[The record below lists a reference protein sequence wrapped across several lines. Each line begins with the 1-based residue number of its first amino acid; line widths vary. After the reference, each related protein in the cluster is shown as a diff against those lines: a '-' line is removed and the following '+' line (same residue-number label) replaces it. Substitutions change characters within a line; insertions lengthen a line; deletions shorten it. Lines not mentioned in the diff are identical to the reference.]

1 MGKSQ
6 RDKGK
11 RGEQELARVFREYG
25 FKDAHRTQQFC
36 GRGGES
42 ADVIG
47 LPNIHVESKRTEKL
61 NLYDAVAQ
69 AKRDARQGSL
79 PAVFHRRNNCEWVV
93 IMPLDAWM
101 EIYRE
106 YHSGIHMEK

>member
-36 GRGGES
+36 GIG
-42 ADVIG
+42 VISG
-47 LPNIHVESKRTEKL
+47 K
-61 NLYDAVAQ
+61 
-69 AKRDARQGSL
+69 
-79 PAVFHRRNNCEWVV
+79 
-93 IMPLDAWM
+93 
-101 EIYRE
+101 YR
-106 YHSGIHMEK
+106 HITG

>member
-1 MGKSQ
+1 MMGKSQ

-11 RGEQELARVFREYG
+11 RGEQELARVFRDYG

-47 LPNIHVESKRTEKL
+47 LPKIQCREQADRAVES
-61 NLYDAVAQ
+61 
-69 AKRDARQGSL
+69 
-79 PAVFHRRNNCEWVV
+79 
-93 IMPLDAWM
+93 I
-101 EIYRE
+101 
-106 YHSGIHMEK
+106 